1 MKYPY
6 LLCLL
11 CAAAFCSDTKGQLC
25 SNTKDTVYGLSSLGQ
40 LVGINVN
47 NGGSVAIGAA
57 TGTAVNSNALGYS
70 QNTKLFYFFNKNG
83 VITQRFVSFDP
94 LSGTLVNLAAAPIP
108 ANFTIRSGCV
118 NNLGTGY
125 YTVDTANTPSVHS
138 NLLYYNI
145 ALNTWSTLTSSFV
158 DASNNPI
165 PAIDSLISGDMAFDG
180 NNNLWMV
187 CSSKWNY
194 ALYEIMAPV
203 PVTPVAKITVKTVIP
218 ITANPGASFGKVS
231 FTGVA
236 FNSTGTL
243 YMTLGNAAQGNKLYA
258 LTTPSAASL
267 TLIGSFTADYGGD
280 LTSCSYPL
288 TVLPTVWLNF
298 QARVQNNVL
307 NLDWEA
313 NEDADVA
320 EYSIEHNSA
329 GSSSW
334 DKIGVLEKRTPGFQ
348 TDQKYQFTGY
358 TTGTGEN
365 FYRIVQVTTAGKETI
380 SETRFVSST
389 GSQKIVIGPNPATTT
404 ISLYNRRGGFTY
416 LVQIFDASGK
426 LITSQA
432 IHPQDA
438 SIDISRL
445 IPGDYFL
452 RLLSPEMPPAGI
464 SFRKN

>member
-1 MKYPY
+1 MF
-6 LLCLL
+6 
-11 CAAAFCSDTKGQLC
+11 CAAAFCPDTKGQLC
-25 SNTKDTVYGLSSLGQ
+25 SNAKDTVYGLSSTGQ
-40 LVGINVN
+40 VVGINVN
-47 NGGSVAIGAA
+47 NGGSAVIGT

-83 VITQRFVSFDP
+83 VITQRFTSFDP

-108 ANFTIRSGCV
+108 ASFTIRSGCV
-118 NNLGTGY
+118 NNLGTAY
-125 YTVDTANTPSVHS
+125 YTIDTANTPGVHS

-145 ALNTWSTLTSSFV
+145 ALNSWSTLTSSFV

-194 ALYEIMAPV
+194 ALYEIVAPV
-203 PVTPVAKITVKTVIP
+203 PVTPTASITVKTVIP
-218 ITANPGASFGKVS
+218 ITANPGTSFGKVS
-231 FTGVA
+231 FTGIA

-258 LTTPSAASL
+258 LTSPSAASL
-267 TLIGSFTADYGGD
+267 TLVGSFTADYGGD

-288 TVLPTVWLNF
+288 TVLPVTWMDF

-334 DKIGVLEKRTPGFQ
+334 DKIGVVGKRTPGFQ
-348 TDQKYQFTGY
+348 TDQQYQFTGNA
-358 TTGTGEN
+358 TGAGEN
-365 FYRIVQVTTAGKETI
+365 FYRVVQVTTAGKESI
-380 SETRFVSST
+380 SETRFVSTT
-389 GSQKIVIGPNPATTT
+389 GSRKIVIGPNPATTA
-404 ISLYNRRGGFTY
+404 ISLYNRRSGTTY
-416 LVQIFDASGK
+416 RAQIFDVSGE
-426 LITSQA
+426 LIESQT

-438 SIDISRL
+438 AIDISRL
-445 IPGDYFL
+445 VPGDYFL
-452 RLLSPEMPPAGI
+452 RLLTPDMPPA
-464 SFRKN
+464 SVPFRKK